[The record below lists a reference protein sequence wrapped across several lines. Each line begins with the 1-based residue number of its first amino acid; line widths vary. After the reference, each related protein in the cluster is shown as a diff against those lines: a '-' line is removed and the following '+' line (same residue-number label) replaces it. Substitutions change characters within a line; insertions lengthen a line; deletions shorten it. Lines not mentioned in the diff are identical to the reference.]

1 MLIHHSPSLAFPR
14 HVRAEA
20 RNWSTRTA
28 AHSEHLH
35 TLESVTMAAF
45 LKGYACAVGG
55 TENTC
60 WSSHRPE
67 RALDSASCLV
77 SKFHQTV
84 FAVTNIKFRVT
95 RRVGISTRNNHALS
109 LFPRF
114 LGSNQSGSG
123 TEASI

>member
-1 MLIHHSPSLAFPR
+1 
-14 HVRAEA
+14 
-20 RNWSTRTA
+20 
-28 AHSEHLH
+28 
-35 TLESVTMAAF
+35 MAAF

-77 SKFHQTV
+77 SKFHQNV
-84 FAVTNIKFRVT
+84 FAVHEPSVTKIKFRVT